1 MVQENFFGSTKI
13 SGKIFFWGQ
22 KNILVKKL
30 FRSKNILGQKN
41 FFGHTFFS
49 QKILVK
55 KFLGQNNFLI
65 KKIWVKKILGKEIFL
80 IKTIW
85 VWFFLSKKTGRVNPR
100 GRIYNPPPENNRVKI
115 VLGCCLFCLLTLP
128 TKFQTPR
135 IIISGRSRVCVVGWG
150 GVGGV
155 KW

>member
-1 MVQENFFGSTKI
+1 MGQQKFWVKFF
-13 SGKIFFWGQ
+13 SGFN
-22 KNILVKKL
+22 KNVLVKKL

-100 GRIYNPPPENNRVKI
+100 GRIYNPPQKI
-115 VLGCCLFCLLTLP
+115 IGLKLCWVVVCFACWPCLQNFRPLGLLFLVELEFL
-128 TKFQTPR
+128 
-135 IIISGRSRVCVVGWG
+135 VGWWG
-150 GVGGV
+150 GGGGV